1 MATAHYSLP
10 TINGSDTIDGVN
22 AINGLANAV
31 DSAIYQVAGQIAPDY
46 DLPVAT
52 ATSLGGVRGGGGI
65 EVTAG
70 TGDMNIKS
78 GSISNGMLGASC
90 VGGSN
95 LQTNSVAASHLTSDV
110 VNQLTAGYQAS
121 LKLDAAPVRYTRTT
135 TVANAYCVYVV
146 NEAAKMVTMKLMMGG
161 AVINV
166 TGTGSTTPDTAVV
179 TFQAIPTQ
187 YRPVTDFSQMMGLS
201 TSISGEVGVLMWYGC
216 VRDDGVPCIY
226 YTNSWAAA
234 GQYTVSGDCTLSWFY
249 GVQQGS

>member
-1 MATAHYSLP
+1 MATNHYSLP
-10 TINGSDTIDGVN
+10 TINGTDTIDGVN

-31 DSAIYQVAGQIAPDY
+31 DTALYQVAGQIAPSY

-78 GSISNGMLGASC
+78 GSISNGMLGANC

-121 LKLDAAPVRYTRTT
+121 IKLDAAPVRYTRTT
-135 TVANAYCVYVV
+135 TTANAYCVYVV
-146 NEAAKMVTMKLMMGG
+146 NEAAKMVTMKIMMGG
-161 AVINV
+161 ATVNV
-166 TGTGSTTPDTAVV
+166 SGTGSTTPDAAPIV
-179 TFQAIPTQ
+179 FQAIPAQ
-187 YRPVTDFSQMMGLS
+187 YNPVTDFSQVMGIS
-201 TSISGEVGVLMWYGC
+201 TSVSGEVGVLIWYGC
-216 VRDDGVPCIY
+216 IRDDGVPCIY
-226 YTNSWAAA
+226 YANSWAAT

-249 GVQQGS
+249 GVQSS

>member
-1 MATAHYSLP
+1 MATTHYSLP

-52 ATSLGGVRGGGGI
+52 ASTLGGVRGGGGI
-65 EVTAG
+65 EVTPG

-78 GSISNGMLGASC
+78 GSISNGMLAASS

-95 LQTNSVAASHLTSDV
+95 IQTNSVSASHLTSDV
-110 VNQLTAGYQAS
+110 TSQLTAGYQAS
-121 LKLDAAPVRYTRTT
+121 IMLGKAPMRYSRTT
-135 TVANAYCVYVV
+135 TTANAYCVYVV

-161 AVINV
+161 ATINV
-166 TGTGSTTPDTAVV
+166 SSSSSTTPDTANV

-187 YRPVTDFSQMMGLS
+187 YRPVTDFSQVMGVS
-201 TSISGEVGVLMWYGC
+201 TSIGGDVGVLIWYGC
-216 VRDDGVPCIY
+216 IRDDGVPCIY
-226 YTNSWAAA
+226 CINSWAQT

-249 GVQQGS
+249 GVQQGV